1 MRRRENRVR
10 CDAVSTE
17 AEQIT
22 KASRSNLA
30 LAFIALPKERR
41 VDISKFYA
49 FCRVVDD
56 IADDPGKSRAERQA
70 ALDLW
75 KAALTSPQPAEPTLA
90 APVRDLIARYTL
102 DVAHFHELIAGM
114 EMDLDGARYGTWEG
128 LRLYCHRVASVVGLV
143 SIGIFGARDA
153 RAKEYALSL
162 GLALQL
168 TNILRDV
175 GADFANEGRIYLP
188 EEELAQFGV
197 ARDDIAAGRRTP
209 EFLALM
215 DFQAERAR
223 ALYREADAHFP
234 ASDRKALI
242 AAGIMRD
249 VYSRLLEKMARDRWQ
264 VFGRRYSLSKLT
276 KLWLIAR
283 RVFF

>member
-1 MRRRENRVR
+1 M
-10 CDAVSTE
+10 STE

-30 LAFIALPKERR
+30 LAFIALPKGRR
-41 VDISKFYA
+41 VDISTFYA

-56 IADDPGKSRAERQA
+56 IADDAGKSRAERQG
-70 ALDLW
+70 ALNLW
-75 KAALTSPQPAEPTLA
+75 KAALESVQPDEPTLA
-90 APVRDLIARYTL
+90 RPVRDVIARYSL
-102 DVAHFHELIAGM
+102 DVGHFHELIAGM

-143 SIGIFGARDA
+143 SIGIFGAHGSRARD
-153 RAKEYALSL
+153 YALSL

-197 ARDDIAAGRRTP
+197 SRDDIAAGRRTP
-209 EFLALM
+209 GFLALM

-223 ALYREADAHFP
+223 ALYREAVSHFP
-234 ASDRKALI
+234 SSDRKALI
-242 AAGIMRD
+242 AAEIMRD

-264 VFGRRYSLSKLT
+264 VFDRRYSLSKLS
-276 KLWLIAR
+276 KLWLVVR
-283 RVFF
+283 RLVF

>member
-1 MRRRENRVR
+1 MRRGENRVR
-10 CDAVSTE
+10 CHAVSTE

-41 VDISKFYA
+41 VDIRKFYA

-56 IADDPGKSRAERQA
+56 IADDPGKSRTERQA

-75 KAALTSPQPAEPTLA
+75 KAALESPQPAEPTLA
-90 APVRDLIARYTL
+90 APVRELIARYTL
-102 DVAHFHELIAGM
+102 NVGHFHELIAGM

-197 ARDDIAAGRRTP
+197 SRDDIAAGRRTP
-209 EFLALM
+209 EFLTLM

-223 ALYREADAHFP
+223 ALYREADSHFP

-264 VFGRRYSLSKLT
+264 VFDRRYSLSKLS
-276 KLWLIAR
+276 KLWLVAR
-283 RVFF
+283 RVLF